1 MQFFQLILVNLQLNR
16 CCMNCNITIN
26 NITFQS
32 PLDGQDGADDSHVD
46 LSAVLHV
53 RDDLIYL

>member
-1 MQFFQLILVNLQLNR
+1 MRFFQLILVNLQLNR

-46 LSAVLHV
+46 LSILL